1 MNLKFKREFWAGD
14 EHLEV
19 ANMYR
24 EGLTEKIR
32 GPRIEPWGSPSLGVG
47 VGGLGEAS
55 RREEV
60 ALEVRENLGCWPVGS
75 QVKKLFK

>member
-1 MNLKFKREFWAGD
+1 MKFRREFWAGD

-47 VGGLGEAS
+47 VGRFRRSQQKRGSGLGSKRKPGMLACWKSGEEA
-55 RREEV
+55 
-60 ALEVRENLGCWPVGS
+60 L
-75 QVKKLFK
+75 

>member
-1 MNLKFKREFWAGD
+1 M
-14 EHLEV
+14 
-19 ANMYR
+19 
-24 EGLTEKIR
+24 LTEKIR

-55 RREEV
+55 RSEGV